1 MAPILI
7 DNRGIIKL
15 SFVAV
20 IGTALVFSSG
30 FILGYQQAKTYRVA
44 SSESEPLPLPVK
56 NASLAS
62 DVEQQR
68 PKVVDAGEMI
78 DVDQPEVV
86 INSVKVIT
94 DKTPS
99 IKKSEI
105 LTSTSDVNKSS
116 VDKTPPVVID
126 SQKDLSPQNVVNS
139 EPDLI
144 TNDVLDQA
152 RYSIQ
157 VGLYGRLTNAEKM
170 VEKLQLQNLNA
181 YVSDHVNKKN
191 EVRFNVRF
199 GYFSDKKTAISALKK
214 YREDQK
220 GDGYLVNF
228 SMDSLTHFASTKN
241 VDLPVEVVQNPVNQ
255 SKVTDADTIDTP
267 NVLIKTQAE
276 NSEGGLIRDAD
287 KIIYN

>member
-56 NASLAS
+56 NGSLAS

-86 INSVKVIT
+86 INSAKVIT

-99 IKKSEI
+99 IKKPEI
-105 LTSTSDVNKSS
+105 L
-116 VDKTPPVVID
+116 
-126 SQKDLSPQNVVNS
+126 
-139 EPDLI
+139 
-144 TNDVLDQA
+144 A
-152 RYSIQ
+152 R
-157 VGLYGRLTNAEKM
+157 
-170 VEKLQLQNLNA
+170 
-181 YVSDHVNKKN
+181 
-191 EVRFNVRF
+191 
-199 GYFSDKKTAISALKK
+199 
-214 YREDQK
+214 
-220 GDGYLVNF
+220 
-228 SMDSLTHFASTKN
+228 
-241 VDLPVEVVQNPVNQ
+241 
-255 SKVTDADTIDTP
+255 
-267 NVLIKTQAE
+267 
-276 NSEGGLIRDAD
+276 
-287 KIIYN
+287 